1 MHLARRAQS
10 ISGSASLALI
20 ARVAELRAE
29 GVDVI
34 SLAAGEPDFPSP
46 PEAIEAAQA
55 FIEKGHV
62 GYTASSGI
70 PRAAASPSCAPPPPR
85 T

>member
-1 MHLARRAQS
+1 MRLARRAQS

-20 ARVAELRAE
+20 ARVAELRAQ

-46 PEAIEAAQA
+46 PEAIEAAK
-55 FIEKGHV
+55 E
-62 GYTASSGI
+62 YDN
-70 PRAAASPSCAPPPPR
+70 SCGGETWVQR
-85 T
+85 LT